1 MDSAKAK
8 HIFLFSLNDY
18 FKDLLESVE
27 RINRASKSRQ
37 SIAELQAALNS
48 AAERAL
54 PIVVPRGDVADKR
67 LATSGTDF
75 YYRSVPLV
83 EGGPDE
89 LVAML
94 AMDVAELPASYA
106 VSIKESLKFAPEPLE
121 AVRVLCFV
129 LTKNQRTSAFQRTAM
144 IAART
149 ATGSLV
155 AFPWPIHWRVGDQV
169 VGDSLRGLNPADE
182 EDDRLNYLLYLVI
195 NQDGAIMHGTG
206 QTPGK
211 PLH

>member
-1 MDSAKAK
+1 MDSVNVK

-27 RINRASKSRQ
+27 RINRASKSWQ
-37 SIAELQAALNS
+37 MIAELQAALNS

-54 PIVVPRGDVADKR
+54 PIVVPRGDAADKR
-67 LATSGTDF
+67 LVTSGTDF
-75 YYRSVPLV
+75 YYRNLPLV

-94 AMDVAELPASYA
+94 AMDVVELPASYA
-106 VSIKESLKFAPEPLE
+106 VSIKDILKLTPEPLE
-121 AVRVLCFV
+121 AVRILCFV
-129 LTKNQRTSAFQRTAM
+129 LTKNQRTSAFQRTMM

-155 AFPWPIHWRVGDQV
+155 AFPFPIHWKVGDHV
-169 VGDSLRGLNPADE
+169 VGDSLQGLNPTDE
-182 EDDRLNYLLYLVI
+182 ENRLNYLMYLVI
-195 NQDGAIMHGTG
+195 NQDGAMLHGTI
-206 QTPGK
+206 QTPGNS
-211 PLH
+211 LH